1 MTFWSK
7 TEDDTLKMSQGVY
20 RNADMTLTLSTFQIT
35 TSEAIPV
42 HKLIKEPSME
52 GPLGYRV
59 LYIILYSPVLPPKV
73 SCPQLNVAT

>member
-1 MTFWSK
+1 
-7 TEDDTLKMSQGVY
+7 MSQGAY
-20 RNADMTLTLSTFQIT
+20 RNADMTFALSTFQIT

>member
-1 MTFWSK
+1 
-7 TEDDTLKMSQGVY
+7 MSQGVY

-52 GPLGYRV
+52 GPLGYRS
-59 LYIILYSPVLPPKV
+59 LYIILYSLALPPKV